1 MQSFAFLSKPMIE
14 SPVAM
19 KILLSAFACA
29 PNTGS
34 EAGGGWVY
42 ALELAK
48 SHEVWVLT
56 DESRRVAIENFA
68 QPLPDTLKFIYYR
81 PKLLANVKL
90 NSKTAHLIY
99 QAWQMGAWRVAK
111 LFDTQHDFD
120 VCWHL
125 TYGVFRQPSWMW
137 KVGKPFVFGPVG
149 GGERAPMR
157 LWKGMPLSEKW
168 RELARDVVNTVA
180 WWLPGLRAT
189 YRHANLV
196 IARTEDT
203 RKILPAW
210 VQKKTAVQQEIGGYP
225 ARIKP
230 DARPGHSGH
239 LKVLFAGRLLGLKG
253 IHLGLRAFS
262 HFVQSG
268 GEGDLTII
276 GEGPMEA
283 SLKKMAF
290 KLGISNRIIF
300 VKHLPQAELFK
311 RYTDFDVLLF
321 PSLHDSGGNVV
332 IESLSFGLPVIC
344 LDLGGPCCFVDNT
357 CGVVVPAH
365 NSNEQEV
372 VTALA
377 TALMRMYS
385 DRDYHKEL
393 CNGALV
399 QAGSMTWK
407 AQIERVFALVQEGIK

>member
-1 MQSFAFLSKPMIE
+1 
-14 SPVAM
+14 M

-48 SHEVWVLT
+48 THDVWVMT
-56 DESRRVAIENFA
+56 DESRRAAIEGFVD
-68 QPLPDTLKFIYYR
+68 PLPASLHFIYYR
-81 PKLLANVKL
+81 PRLFARVQL

-99 QAWQMGAWRVAK
+99 QAWQMGAWRIANAMDVEN
-111 LFDTQHDFD
+111 DFD

-157 LWKGMPLSEKW
+157 LWRGMPVSEQI
-168 RELARDVVNTVA
+168 RELARDIVNAVS

-189 YRHANLV
+189 YKNADLV

-203 RKILPAW
+203 RQILPAW
-210 VQKKTAVQQEIGGYP
+210 VQSKASVQQEIGGYP
-225 ARIKP
+225 ARVNP

-239 LKVLFAGRLLGLKG
+239 LKMLFAGRLLGWKG
-253 IHLGLRAFS
+253 IHLAIRTLSEFL
-262 HFVQSG
+262 QG
-268 GEGDLTII
+268 GGKGDLTII
-276 GEGPMEA
+276 GEGPMGEHLRELA
-283 SLKKMAF
+283 KR
-290 KLGISNRIIF
+290 LGVAERVTFIDRI
-300 VKHLPQAELFK
+300 PQNELFR

-344 LDLGGPCCFVDNT
+344 LDLGGPSCFVDET
-357 CGVVVPAH
+357 CGVIVPAH
-365 NSNEQEV
+365 DAGEAEIV
-372 VTALA
+372 GALA
-377 TALMRMYS
+377 TALKSIFLDPVGHRQLCQNALL
-385 DRDYHKEL
+385 RAGEL
-393 CNGALV
+393 TWEKQV
-399 QAGSMTWK
+399 QRVL
-407 AQIERVFALVQEGIK
+407 QLIEERVSK

>member
-1 MQSFAFLSKPMIE
+1 
-14 SPVAM
+14 M

-48 SHEVWVLT
+48 NHDVWVIT
-56 DESRRVAIENFA
+56 DESRRAPIKGFLDH
-68 QPLPDTLKFIYYR
+68 LPASLHFIYFR
-81 PKLLANVKL
+81 PHLFSKIQL

-111 LFDTQHDFD
+111 ALDEKHDFD

-157 LWKGMPLSEKW
+157 LWRGMPVSEQI
-168 RELARDVVNTVA
+168 RELARDIVNSVS
-180 WWLPGLRAT
+180 WWLPGLGAT
-189 YRHANLV
+189 YKNADLV

-203 RKILPAW
+203 RRIFPDW
-210 VQKKTAVQQEIGGYP
+210 VQRKTSVQQEIGGYP
-225 ARIKP
+225 ARVNS
-230 DARPGHSGH
+230 DVRPGHSGY
-239 LKVLFAGRLLGLKG
+239 LKMLFAGRLLGWKG
-253 IHLGLRAFS
+253 IHLAIRALSEFL
-262 HFVQSG
+262 QG
-268 GEGDLTII
+268 GGKGDLTII
-276 GEGPMEA
+276 GEGPM
-283 SLKKMAF
+283 
-290 KLGISNRIIF
+290 G
-300 VKHLPQAELFK
+300 KHLRELAKHLGVAERVTFIDRIPQNELFR

-344 LDLGGPCCFVDNT
+344 LDLGGPSCFVDET
-357 CGVVVPAH
+357 CGVIVPAH
-365 NSNEQEV
+365 DASEAEIV
-372 VTALA
+372 GALA
-377 TALMRMYS
+377 TALKSIFLDPVGHRQ
-385 DRDYHKEL
+385 L
-393 CNGALV
+393 CQNALLRAGALTWEKQV
-399 QAGSMTWK
+399 QRVL
-407 AQIERVFALVQEGIK
+407 QLIEERVSK